1 MKTSKRKNPKER
13 DSLMEHCIRSWIDTP
28 NQNVSNQLFTEEKDL
43 LCILI
48 ENNGEKPNNSILNE
62 NIGWFRRV
70 MKEENYY
77 RCELE
82 GKWGYYV
89 SLK

>member
-1 MKTSKRKNPKER
+1 MG
-13 DSLMEHCIRSWIDTP
+13 HCIRSWVDTP

-48 ENNGEKPNNSILNE
+48 ENNGGKPNNTILNE
-62 NIGWFRRV
+62 NIDWFRRV
-70 MKEENYY
+70 MKEEGYY
-77 RCELE
+77 RSELN
-82 GKWGYYV
+82 GDRGYYV